1 MNDPCHLN
9 PPSFRV
15 RLGSETLYGDQE
27 FEELVDMLKETN
39 VLEEQGDI
47 LQYMVV
53 TYGMKHISRFGSVQQ
68 LVVELDEKACE
79 AKYWSIVRHASGL
92 LSKKIPNLALSL
104 TDLIVR
110 QKQVTVGM
118 PPNNEVIISRPLGAI
133 ELLDQ
138 IACAYQGDSSSF
150 ALTQEILA
158 YLALFIKTEPN
169 LFHGMTRLRVG
180 LIIQVMTSE
189 IAKSN
194 TAKSLGIDA
203 NEAMDWLLNMSPF
216 DTKTLL
222 HNILSGQ
229 EYGVKKDGCKC
240 SIVSLPSWISA
251 IQQNDELSTHLAA
264 DQSDCSHTILTEDSR
279 AGIWLRR

>member
-68 LVVELDEKACE
+68 LVVELYEKACE

-133 ELLDQ
+133 ELREL
-138 IACAYQGDSSSF
+138 IARVHHGDISTS
-150 ALTQEILA
+150 ALTQEILV
-158 YLALFIKTEPN
+158 YLAMFIRTEPS
-169 LFHGMTRLRVG
+169 LFHGMLRLRVG
-180 LIIQVMTSE
+180 LIIQVMVSE
-189 IAKSN
+189 LARTLAIGAE
-194 TAKSLGIDA
+194 
-203 NEAMDWLLNMSPF
+203 EATDRLLNLSPF
-216 DTKTLL
+216 
-222 HNILSGQ
+222 Q
-229 EYGVKKDGCKC
+229 
-240 SIVSLPSWISA
+240 
-251 IQQNDELSTHLAA
+251 
-264 DQSDCSHTILTEDSR
+264 
-279 AGIWLRR
+279 